1 MTADEQREIQ
11 KIEDTL
17 AKAHRFF
24 VNRDTMNAAV
34 HLAETV
40 RYSPLTS
47 EVETALE
54 AANRLAHQAL

>member
-1 MTADEQREIQ
+1 MTADEKREVI
-11 KIEDTL
+11 KITDAL
-17 AKAHRFF
+17 VKAHRFF

-47 EVETALE
+47 EVETAVE
-54 AANRLAHQAL
+54 AAHRLLET